1 MPSLEVLDE
10 SISNRRKSGR
20 ASLNSE
26 NELSF
31 ELALGSME
39 IYWQQ
44 ACKPMADSSVS
55 LLLLWVPLVRQPDG
69 NLIGVITK
77 SG

>member
-1 MPSLEVLDE
+1 MPRLEVSDE

-20 ASLNSE
+20 ASLYSE

-39 IYWQQ
+39 IYWQR
-44 ACKPMADSSVS
+44 ACYSK
-55 LLLLWVPLVRQPDG
+55 QTYG
-69 NLIGVITK
+69 
-77 SG
+77 